1 MLLEDLAG
9 LAKRNPLLAAVM
21 MLSMISLAG
30 VPPLV
35 GFYAKLSVLRAVVE
49 AGFLWLAILGVVMS
63 VVGAFYYLRVVKL
76 MYFDEPIVHDDIV
89 TAGDVSAG
97 LAVNGLAVLVLGIF
111 PGLIM
116 AACIAAFA

>member
-1 MLLEDLAG
+1 
-9 LAKRNPLLAAVM
+9 
-21 MLSMISLAG
+21 

-35 GFYAKLSVLRAVVE
+35 GFYAKLVVLQSALG
-49 AGFLWLAILGVVMS
+49 AGYAWLAIVGVFMS

-76 MYFDEPIVHDDIV
+76 AFFDEPVDDAAEIE

-97 LAVNGLAVLVLGIF
+97 LAVNGLAMLVLGVF

-116 AACIAAFA
+116 AACIAAFG